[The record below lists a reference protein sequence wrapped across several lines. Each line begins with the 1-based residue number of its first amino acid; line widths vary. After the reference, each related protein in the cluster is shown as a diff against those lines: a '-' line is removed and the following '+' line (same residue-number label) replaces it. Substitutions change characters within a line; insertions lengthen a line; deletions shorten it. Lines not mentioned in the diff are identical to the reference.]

1 MICCFL
7 SQRLAMKSLR
17 FRKGLWFWMM
27 LIAYEFSLSF
37 DGPKVERNAQ
47 NALTSSYL
55 PAPHPISNSTLL
67 SIITYLFLFQQ
78 DAKHRQEG

>member
-1 MICCFL
+1 MVL
-7 SQRLAMKSLR
+7 DD
-17 FRKGLWFWMM
+17 
-27 LIAYEFSLSF
+27 AYEFSLSF

-67 SIITYLFLFQQ
+67 SIITYLFHFSKMPSISKRGKIEASLEAQNSSRKVANFKSQ
-78 DAKHRQEG
+78 